1 MTRNPTNAEGRLMDT
16 TLILMAS
23 AAVAAILHTLV
34 PDHEIPLAMIGR
46 TQNWTHKRMA
56 GVTLIAGLIHISVS
70 MGIGA
75 VVLVASAAL
84 SQFIA
89 NSAQQISG
97 VLLVG
102 FGSVYA
108 LVSWRRKQGGHW
120 HSHGPDQTLHSHD
133 PVDIEEC
140 AASEKESKMSWGACI
155 AAIVGVAPC
164 FTLIPVLIAA
174 VPYGAT
180 TTLLVMLA
188 YAVATI
194 GMMVALTAIALKT
207 IQYVTKLHK
216 IEKRMEILAGI
227 IILLVGVWLILEIGL
242 GL

>member
-1 MTRNPTNAEGRLMDT
+1 MRACGDDDFMDPTVV
-16 TLILMAS
+16 LIIS
-23 AAVAAILHTLV
+23 AALSAILHTLV

-46 TQNWTHKRMA
+46 TQNWTLKKMA
-56 GVTLIAGLIHISVS
+56 GVTLIAGFIHISVS

-75 VVLVASAAL
+75 IALIASATL

-97 VLLVG
+97 LLLIA

-108 LVSWRRKQGGHW
+108 FLSWKRKQGGHR
-120 HSHGPDQTLHSHD
+120 HSHEPNQTEHSHSHAHSKHQN
-133 PVDIEEC
+133 ES
-140 AASEKESKMSWGACI
+140 SENNSKTGWGGWI
-155 AAIVGVAPC
+155 VAIVGIAPC

-194 GMMVALTAIALKT
+194 GMMVILTSIALKT
-207 IQYVTKLHK
+207 IQYITKLHR
-216 IEKRMEILAGI
+216 IEKHMEILAGFVI
-227 IILLVGVWLILEIGL
+227 FLVGVWLILEIGL

>member
-1 MTRNPTNAEGRLMDT
+1 MDIT
-16 TLILMAS
+16 VVLIAS
-23 AAVAAILHTLV
+23 AAASAILHTLV

-46 TQNWTHKRMA
+46 TQNWTHKKMA
-56 GVTLIAGLIHISVS
+56 GITFIAGLIHISVS

-75 VVLVASAAL
+75 IALIASATL

-97 VLLVG
+97 ILLIG

-108 LVSWRRKQGGHW
+108 IVSWKRKQGGHK
-120 HSHGPDQTLHSHD
+120 HSHNHVHPEQVG
-133 PVDIEEC
+133 VFGKN
-140 AASEKESKMSWGACI
+140 SEAGWAGLI
-155 AAIVGVAPC
+155 AAIVGISPC

-180 TTLLVMLA
+180 VTLLVMLA
-188 YAVATI
+188 YALSTI
-194 GMMVALTAIALKT
+194 GMMLILTTIALKT
-207 IQYVTKLHK
+207 IQYVTKFHR
-216 IEKRMEILAGI
+216 IEKHIEIMAGI
-227 IILLVGVWLILEIGL
+227 VILIVGVWLILEIGL

>member
-1 MTRNPTNAEGRLMDT
+1 MD
-16 TLILMAS
+16 IPVVLMAS
-23 AAVAAILHTLV
+23 AAAAAILHTLV

-46 TQNWTHKRMA
+46 TQNWTHKKMA

-75 VVLVASAAL
+75 IALVASAAL
-84 SQFIA
+84 SQFVA

-97 VLLVG
+97 VLLVA

-108 LVSWRRKQGGHW
+108 FVSWRRKVGGHW

-133 PVDIEEC
+133 VVD
-140 AASEKESKMSWGACI
+140 SEPCVPSPKDSKMNWGACI
-155 AAIVGVAPC
+155 TAIVGVAPC

-188 YAVATI
+188 YVVATI
-194 GMMVALTAIALKT
+194 GMMVLLTAIALKT
-207 IQYVTKLHK
+207 IQYITKLHK
-216 IEKRMEILAGI
+216 IEKYLEILAGI
-227 IILLVGVWLILEIGL
+227 IILLVGLWLILEISL

>member
-1 MTRNPTNAEGRLMDT
+1 LDITLVLMF
-16 TLILMAS
+16 S
-23 AAVAAILHTLV
+23 AAVSAILHTLV
-34 PDHEIPLAMIGR
+34 PDHEIPLAVIGR
-46 TQNWTHKRMA
+46 TQNWTHKKMA

-75 VVLVASAAL
+75 IALIASTAL

-97 VLLVG
+97 VLLIG

-108 LVSWRRKQGGHW
+108 SVSWWRKQGGHW
-120 HSHGPDQTLHSHD
+120 HTHGANQIMRSHD
-133 PVDIEEC
+133 CVDSEMSGEGSK
-140 AASEKESKMSWGACI
+140 ASLGACI
-155 AAIVGVAPC
+155 AAIVGIAPC
-164 FTLIPVLIAA
+164 FTLIPVLVAA
-174 VPYGAT
+174 VAYGAT

-188 YAVATI
+188 YAIATI
-194 GMMVALTAIALKT
+194 GMMVILTAIALKT

-216 IEKRMEILAGI
+216 IEKHMEILAGI

>member
-1 MTRNPTNAEGRLMDT
+1 MNGESEAMDIT
-16 TLILMAS
+16 AILILS
-23 AAVAAILHTLV
+23 AAASAILHTLV

-46 TQNWTHKRMA
+46 AQNWTHKKMA
-56 GVTLIAGLIHISVS
+56 GITLIAGLIHISVS

-75 VVLVASAAL
+75 IALIASATL

-97 VLLVG
+97 FLLIA

-108 LVSWRRKQGGHW
+108 VVSWKRKIGGH
-120 HSHGPDQTLHSHD
+120 PHSHD
-133 PVDIEEC
+133 SIHPKQGAVSMKNFEVG
-140 AASEKESKMSWGACI
+140 WGAWVT
-155 AAIVGVAPC
+155 AIVGVTPC

-180 TTLLVMLA
+180 TTLMVMLA
-188 YAVATI
+188 YAFGTI
-194 GMMVALTAIALKT
+194 GMMVILTAIALKA
-207 IQYVTKLHK
+207 IQYITRLHRV
-216 IEKRMEILAGI
+216 ERHVEILAGI
-227 IILLVGVWLILEIGL
+227 VILIIGVWLILEIGL